1 MNTYISK
8 DINRFNYLLSETDA
22 VYHDMSKRLGLSD
35 SISQILYTICDLGD
49 GCLLQEICRRC
60 GLSKQTVNSA
70 IRRLESDGCLYLEAA
85 GARNK
90 KAYLTDRGKALAER
104 TAVKIIKAENEIFAS
119 WPAEDVARYLELTER
134 YLLEIRK
141 KAQSIT
147 AE

>member
-90 KAYLTDRGKALAER
+90 KACLTDPRWKSSSISLLPPPDAPSC
-104 TAVKIIKAENEIFAS
+104 IKTISFS
-119 WPAEDVARYLELTER
+119 
-134 YLLEIRK
+134 
-141 KAQSIT
+141 
-147 AE
+147 

>member
-8 DINRFNYLLSETDA
+8 EMNRFNYLLSETDA
-22 VYHDMSKRLGLSD
+22 VYHDMSRRFGLSD
-35 SISQILYTICDLGD
+35 SISRILYTICDLGD

-70 IRRLESDGCLYLEAA
+70 IRRLESDGILYLEAA

-90 KAYLTDRGKALAER
+90 KACLTDRGKALAEH

-134 YLLEIRK
+134 YLLEIRE

>member
-70 IRRLESDGCLYLEAA
+70 IRRLESDG
-85 GARNK
+85 
-90 KAYLTDRGKALAER
+90 
-104 TAVKIIKAENEIFAS
+104 
-119 WPAEDVARYLELTER
+119 
-134 YLLEIRK
+134 
-141 KAQSIT
+141 
-147 AE
+147 